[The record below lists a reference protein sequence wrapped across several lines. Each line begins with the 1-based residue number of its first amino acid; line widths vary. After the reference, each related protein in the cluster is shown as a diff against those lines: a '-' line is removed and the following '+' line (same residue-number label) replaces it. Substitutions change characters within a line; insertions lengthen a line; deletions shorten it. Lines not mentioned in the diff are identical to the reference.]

1 MRTLEIRSRRALNS
15 MTVTR
20 RPFIEGLRS
29 LGSLGGD
36 NSLFNDYLKGNNVS
50 DLRKDWE
57 TVGSDMRKVLNANRR
72 QLYATR

>member
-1 MRTLEIRSRRALNS
+1 MRTLKIRRRRVSNS
-15 MTVTR
+15 MTVAR
-20 RPFIEGLRS
+20 HPFIEGLRS

-72 QLYATR
+72 QLYAAR